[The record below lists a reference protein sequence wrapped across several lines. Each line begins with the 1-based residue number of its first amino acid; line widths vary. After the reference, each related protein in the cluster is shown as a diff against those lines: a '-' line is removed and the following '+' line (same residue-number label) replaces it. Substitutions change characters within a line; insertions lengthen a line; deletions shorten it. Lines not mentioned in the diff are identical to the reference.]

1 MLQFSLRPEDRNLLV
16 DIVEEYLSDL
26 RVEIGDTGNFDYRQ
40 KLKAEE
46 KAVRELLDALTHA
59 QENTQMP
66 LQALAQGSSAT
77 REI

>member
-1 MLQFSLRPEDRNLLV
+1 MFQLNLRPEARDLLV

-46 KAVRELLDALTHA
+46 KEVRAILDTLTHA
-59 QENTQMP
+59 QENQVP
-66 LQALAQGSSAT
+66 LQVLDQGSAEF
-77 REI
+77 REQP